1 MLNLVAYFET
11 PSSDRKAKEWMYSY
25 PDFITKRPPYGHIE
39 TEYHKINERL
49 GIDLQDYLDSTLQNK
64 FKNILAR
71 AFEKWNKGTNNGAGK
86 FSYGDY
92 SAVVVDVGQ
101 HKQGGPDI
109 DPCDAEDLDTH
120 LHRARSIQDAKKRF
134 Q

>member
-1 MLNLVAYFET
+1 
-11 PSSDRKAKEWMYSY
+11 MYSY
-25 PDFITKRPPYGHIE
+25 PEFITKRPPYDHIE
-39 TEYHKINERL
+39 TEYHKINKRL
-49 GIDLQDYLDSTLQNK
+49 GIDLQDYLDSTRQTK
-64 FKNILAR
+64 FKNLLAR
-71 AFEKWNKGTNNGAGK
+71 AFEMWNKGTNNGAGN
-86 FSYGDY
+86 FSYGNY

-109 DPCDAEDLDTH
+109 EDCDAEDLDRH